1 MMKTNIIGTTLLLVL
16 FTATSCLS
24 KFDSLDP
31 NGIVYEDVAWEDLD
45 ASEAGLTAIYNAL
58 YDDELLTVE
67 HFTICSDMGYPGYG
81 RNGDAQN
88 DLLDIYYKQTYT
100 NTATEVSAKWSALYT
115 GILRCNMLIESL
127 EAMVENETE
136 DPEDEEWIS
145 QMAQARFF
153 RGLFHFFLHSTYNHG
168 EVIIYDF
175 VPKEGD
181 DYLQSVSSYDDVLAF
196 FREDLKYA
204 YDNLVESYDTKDGRA
219 TKWAAATNLGMS
231 YLYEAEYTEAAKY
244 FKEVIDSGDFELVY
258 DMDLLF
264 TTAGEFNNE
273 SIFEINYQLGVHDE
287 MGAYDL
293 EAPTNMLGFTGSTNS
308 FTLPGWI
315 TVLYQN
321 EVMNYNDS
329 RNWMEDAVTST
340 GTEDRWRTMP
350 LRGSAMIATVQD
362 DDTWWYQSFATSSTS
377 CLSGVTID
385 SRVGNYRKFCNWD
398 ICADEN
404 DLADGARKSGKNIT
418 INRLADVYLMYAEC
432 MIDAGNL
439 TEALKYMNLIRQ
451 RWGLQLLGTPNGDA
465 EIIYQQDDSYD
476 GITYTTETLLAQLQD
491 VDRPLEMSAEGHA
504 SRFID
509 LRRWGADYAKTRYEY
524 LAAQDYYMVTRTLT
538 YGGTRYNAWLVDKYY
553 YIDNSLTGELMQY
566 DYDEAAKNYNADQH
580 SYWPIPLIEEQSN
593 PNIYGK

>member
-1 MMKTNIIGTTLLLVL
+1 MKNIITSIVLLSVL
-16 FTATSCLS
+16 FTTTSCFD
-24 KFDSLDP
+24 KFDDLDP
-31 NGIVYEDVAWEDLD
+31 NGIVFDDTAWTDLD
-45 ASEAGLTAIYNAL
+45 SSTAGLTAIYNAL

-67 HFTICSDMGYPGYG
+67 HFTICTDMGYPGYG

-100 NTATEVSAKWSALYT
+100 NTSTEVAAKWSALYT
-115 GILRCNMLIESL
+115 GILRCNLLIESL
-127 EAMVENETE
+127 EAMIENETVEE
-136 DPEDEEWIS
+136 DNEEWIS
-145 QMAQARFF
+145 QMSQARFF
-153 RGLFHFFLHSTYNHG
+153 RGLFHFYLHSTYNHG
-168 EVIIYDF
+168 EVIICDF
-175 VPKEGD
+175 VPSEGD
-181 DYLQSVSSYDDVLAF
+181 DYHQSVSSYDEVLAF

-204 YDNLVESYDTKDGRA
+204 YDYLVESYDTKDGHA

-231 YLYEAEYTEAAKY
+231 YLYEGDYTEAAKY
-244 FKEVIDSGDFELVY
+244 FKEVIDCGEFELVY

-273 SIFEINYQLGVHDE
+273 SIFEINYELGVHDD
-287 MGAYDL
+287 MTAYEL
-293 EAPTNMLGFTGSTNS
+293 NATTNMLGFTGSTNS

-315 TVLYQN
+315 TVLYQT
-321 EVMNYNDS
+321 EEMNYNDS

-362 DDTWWYQSFATSSTS
+362 DDTWWYQSFATSSTD
-377 CLSGVTID
+377 CLSGITID
-385 SRVGNYRKFCNWD
+385 SGVGNYRKYCNWD
-398 ICADEN
+398 ICSSEN
-404 DLADGARKSGKNIT
+404 DLANGARKSGKNIT
-418 INRLADVYLMYAEC
+418 VSRLADVYLMYAEC
-432 MIDAGNL
+432 MIAENNL

-451 RWGLQLLGTPNGDA
+451 RWALQLLGTPNGDA

-476 GITYTTETLLAQLQD
+476 GITYTAETLLTQLQD

-509 LRRWGADYAKTRYEY
+509 LRRWGADYAKTRFEY

-566 DYDEAAKNYNADQH
+566 DYDEAANNYIADQH
-580 SYWPIPLIEEQSN
+580 SYWPIPLVEEQCN
-593 PNIYGK
+593 PNIYGN